1 MNKKS
6 INNHYDIEYVY
17 PGTSK
22 TSSEHST
29 RNKIFLF
36 LLLALLPLLSFL
48 FYNGNLSKYLTQE
61 IKTSNSTK
69 IAPSLKVNITQANTE
84 KSTTKETAISNKQ
97 TITVDTNKALTPLK
111 FKKVIAGTES
121 IATEQALQT
130 NSDEN
135 DSLIASLDELTEQ
148 LMQEKKKN
156 KDLETQLQENK
167 DSSSSNLSLLLSQS
181 LTQAS
186 PEDKQYLSALDDLEK
201 NIEVQITLPKNTSTD
216 KVNSKQKKPDEKIIL
231 VKNKAVL
238 LDGKIADSNVA
249 TAKENSKYSSE
260 INYNNTVNLSVKS
273 QMDAILLTMK
283 KNASLKAKKSNI
295 KISSNIREE
304 INDNNNNEN
313 DSIIAVN
320 DLTNSTSNTV
330 LQNQNN
336 DLISQLTEQVD
347 NSNTENQSDLTSEL
361 QEKINQLS
369 TSKED
374 TGANYREALNEEAQE
389 RKNAIRSIVIKK
401 GETLWSIAKRAY
413 GDGKHYKKILKAN
426 PQITRGGILKLN
438 IGQVIR
444 VPI

>member
-1 MNKKS
+1 
-6 INNHYDIEYVY
+6 
-17 PGTSK
+17 
-22 TSSEHST
+22 
-29 RNKIFLF
+29 
-36 LLLALLPLLSFL
+36 
-48 FYNGNLSKYLTQE
+48 
-61 IKTSNSTK
+61 
-69 IAPSLKVNITQANTE
+69 
-84 KSTTKETAISNKQ
+84 
-97 TITVDTNKALTPLK
+97 
-111 FKKVIAGTES
+111 
-121 IATEQALQT
+121 
-130 NSDEN
+130 
-135 DSLIASLDELTEQ
+135 
-148 LMQEKKKN
+148 MQEKKKN

-231 VKNKAVL
+231 VENKAVL
-238 LDGKIADSNVA
+238 LDSKIADSNVA
-249 TAKENSKYSSE
+249 TAKENSKDSSE
-260 INYNNTVNLSVKS
+260 LNYNNTVNLSVKS